1 MKKTSL
7 FILLILL
14 TFSLSQSNIK
24 THLQSY
30 QGYIGINKCDKIFD
44 FISEKMKLSKEIKE
58 KIKPSLTDIEFN
70 DRILRRENTFSST
83 PNKLREVKIN
93 SFNIEGELL
102 QINNTYVLYFIYKY
116 DVIVEKPPK
125 YERKCKSGFLGIGKK
140 CKNVEISQKFTQNE
154 LNEMNEEIR
163 KRIIVDAFLDLPK
176 EDKGQFKQIL
186 RFKFPENKNLKE
198 IDLPNFLILN

>member
-125 YERKCKSGFLGIGKK
+125 YERKCESLGVVKK
-140 CKNVEISQKFTQNE
+140 CKNVEVNQTFTLNE
-154 LNEMNEEIR
+154 LKEIQ
-163 KRIIVDAFLDLPK
+163 KEIFYKMAADAFVDLPK
-176 EDKGQFKQIL
+176 ED
-186 RFKFPENKNLKE
+186 
-198 IDLPNFLILN
+198 

>member
-102 QINNTYVLYFIYKY
+102 QINNTYILYFIYKY

-140 CKNVEISQKFTQNE
+140 CKNVEIRQN
-154 LNEMNEEIR
+154 LDKNDLKEID
-163 KRIIVDAFLDLPK
+163 KEIKDKIIVDAIVDLPNLPK
-176 EDKGQFKQIL
+176 EDYEKYKQIL
-186 RFKFPENKNLKE
+186 RFKYPQNKNLK
-198 IDLPNFLILN
+198 